1 VLRHGQVKE
10 ASDATTFF
18 SGPKDPYSRAL
29 LDAMATTPLGPEPR
43 PANGDGPQS
52 PAELW
57 LPLLPGNQER
67 NTEP

>member
-1 VLRHGQVKE
+1 VKE
-10 ASDATTFF
+10 ASGATTFF

-29 LDAMATTPLGPEPR
+29 LDAMASTPLRQEPQR
-43 PANGDGPQS
+43 ANGDGPQS

-57 LPLLPGNQER
+57 LPLLPGNRER